1 MEKKDSLSFRQ
12 KVFYGVGE
20 IASTLSDT
28 VIGFLYVF
36 YLTNVM
42 GMEAWLAGL
51 VYFIGAAWDAI
62 TDPIVGYLSDISR
75 SKFGRRRIY
84 FLASA
89 LPFAVM
95 FFLIWAVPAGWSQG
109 GMFAY
114 AAISYMI
121 YRTTST
127 LFIIPYNTYGMEIV
141 KGYDGRTSLQSYR
154 FFFSILFGLIAAAVP
169 EMITT
174 LPLDPTVPEGMPSMA
189 GYMLM
194 AGCLAIPIL
203 ICPVFTFFACKEKP
217 CNNDPRSNFIKKFGS
232 TFRNPYF
239 RKALGMYVCSWITIG
254 VVQSLLMYYLGAIGQ
269 SENFALIAAII
280 MGTAVV
286 CLPIW
291 VWISKKL
298 DKKQA
303 YIIGMVIGGIS
314 LGILAL
320 PADFINSI
328 IWVLLP
334 IIGFGISSMHMIPN
348 AILPESIEA
357 GCLKQPDTK
366 ASEGV
371 YYGVVTFSQKLGT
384 AVTIQLATYLMTLS
398 GYISTEQGQVVQQ
411 PQAAMDCTRLLMG
424 LIPVVLVIIGIIF
437 AVRFKIGREESEKIR
452 AQLDKTERQ

>member
-1 MEKKDSLSFRQ
+1 MEKRDSLSFRQ

-20 IASTLSDT
+20 ITTTLSNT

-42 GMEAWLAGL
+42 GMQAWLAGL
-51 VYFIGAAWDAI
+51 VYFTGAVWDAV
-62 TDPIVGYLSDISR
+62 TDPLVGYLSDITR
-75 SKFGRRRIY
+75 SKFGRRRLY
-84 FLASA
+84 FIVT
-89 LPFAVM
+89 AVPYAVL
-95 FFLIWAVPAGWSQG
+95 FFLIWIVPGGWSQG
-109 GMFAY
+109 AMFAY
-114 AAISYMI
+114 AVITYLL
-121 YRTTST
+121 YRTVST

-174 LPLDPTVPEGMPSMA
+174 MPLDPAVPEGMPSMA

-194 AGCLAIPIL
+194 AGCLSIPIL
-203 ICPVFTFFACKEKP
+203 ICPIFTFFACKEAP
-217 CNNDPRSNFIKKFGS
+217 YNNDQRSNFIQKFKD
-232 TFRNPYF
+232 TFRNQYF
-239 RKALGMYVCSWITIG
+239 RKALGMYVCSWVTIG
-254 VVQSLLMYYLGAIGQ
+254 VVQALLIYYLGAIDQ

-280 MGTAVV
+280 MGTAVI

-298 DKKQA
+298 DKKKA
-303 YIIGMVIGGIS
+303 YIIGMVIGGAS
-314 LGILAL
+314 LGLLML

-357 GCLKQPDTK
+357 GCLNDVK

-371 YYGVVTFSQKLGT
+371 YYGVVTFSEKLGT
-384 AVTIQLATYLMTLS
+384 AVTIQLATYLLTLS
-398 GYISTEQGQVVQQ
+398 GYISTEQGQIVQQ
-411 PQAAMDCTRLLMG
+411 PQMALDCTRLIMG
-424 LIPVVLVIIGIIF
+424 LIPIILVIIGIIF
-437 AVRFKIGREESEKIR
+437 AVRFKIGRKESVKIR
-452 AQLDKTERQ
+452 EQLDDR